1 MRIENPRGGYAFLK
15 GISPYS
21 AGVVALPGFEIEH
34 VRLTAAHP
42 LKSGFD
48 LIDRHLRLRSRPRQA
63 LCAIELRSPRPFT
76 FGGFQTFN
84 ESYVAL
90 LRSWDILLD
99 DMNPVARTNVAP
111 ELDRPREPVLYG
123 FSMTLRTSNAQP
135 SFVVAGAGELPEG
148 SLDPHEVIRRGEASA
163 DALREKIHFVM
174 DLMTSRLAALS
185 VNWAQATMTQ
195 IYTVHDIHP
204 FLGAEILGGMREAGR
219 AGIHWYFA
227 RPPIEGIEYEMDVRG
242 SRRETILDDAT
253 VTG

>member
-1 MRIENPRGGYAFLK
+1 MRIENPGGGYAFLK

-34 VRLTAAHP
+34 VRLPAAHP

-48 LIDRHLRLRSRPRQA
+48 LIDRHLSLRSRPRQA

-76 FGGFQTFN
+76 FRGFQTFN
-84 ESYVAL
+84 ETYVAL
-90 LRSWDILLD
+90 LRNWDILLD

-111 ELDRPREPVLYG
+111 ELDPPGEPMLYG
-123 FSMTLRTSNAQP
+123 FSMTLRTGNAAP

-148 SLDPHEVIRRGEASA
+148 SLDPHQVIRRGETST
-163 DALREKIHFVM
+163 DALGEKIRFVM
-174 DLMTSRLAALS
+174 DLMTSRLAALG
-185 VNWAQATMTQ
+185 VNWAQATTTQ

-204 FLGAEILGGMREAGR
+204 FLRVEILGGMREAGR

-227 RPPIEGIEYEMDVRG
+227 RPPIESIEYEMDVRG
-242 SRRETILDDAT
+242 SRRETILGDAA